1 MAWVRTSLSMLSF
14 GFTIYK
20 FLEGALQRHAL
31 ANPDSPQQVGLFLA
45 GMGTLAMV
53 LGLFSY
59 WSTLKDVRQ
68 LECFRLGRPIL
79 LISVIMAVAGVALFI
94 GIATRVI

>member
-1 MAWVRTSLSMLSF
+1 
-14 GFTIYK
+14 
-20 FLEGALQRHAL
+20 
-31 ANPDSPQQVGLFLA
+31 
-45 GMGTLAMV
+45 MV

-79 LISVIMAVAGVALFI
+79 LISVMAVAGVALFI